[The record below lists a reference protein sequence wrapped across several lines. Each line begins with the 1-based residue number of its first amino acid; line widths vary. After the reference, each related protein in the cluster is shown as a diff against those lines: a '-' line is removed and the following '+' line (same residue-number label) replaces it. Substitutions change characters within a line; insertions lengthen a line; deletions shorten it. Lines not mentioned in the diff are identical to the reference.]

1 MKQHESQVENLHEQ
15 VKNIKETKDDS
26 GTVEED
32 MEKFNK
38 KWTVVFEKLS
48 KSWRNRMIRYY
59 NELGCD
65 RIKSYQCK
73 YCKQQNNYTWI
84 ILSCGSQYHILL

>member
-1 MKQHESQVENLHEQ
+1 MKQHETQVENLHEQ

-26 GTVEED
+26 GTVEQD

-59 NELGCD
+59 NEVSYD
-65 RIKSYQCK
+65 RIKRYRCK
-73 YCKQQNNYTWI
+73 YCNKGKDQT
-84 ILSCGSQYHILL
+84 